1 MRSNDEPKQPF
12 RMPSIILVLG
22 LPALGALIACLVQ
35 GWDYYALAS
44 SQRPF
49 HPQHSVL
56 RPSGHMGLI
65 WGVIGAALILFNL
78 SYLLRRRLIGW
89 HWLGSLRTWLGLHM
103 MTGLIAALAAI
114 LHSTLTV
121 SSPLAALAFWCLLLT
136 AVTGLSGILI
146 YLRLSLSLEG
156 HETRGAEPSPS
167 LKSMLQTWRFLHRWL
182 AILLLA
188 AVILHIVVAVRFGN
202 LWILGGQP

>member
-1 MRSNDEPKQPF
+1 MRSNSDPKQPF
-12 RMPSIILVLG
+12 RMPSIILILG
-22 LPALGALIACLVQ
+22 LLTLGALVACLIQ
-35 GWDYYALAS
+35 GWDYYSLAS

-49 HPQHSVL
+49 HARYSDL
-56 RPSGHMGLI
+56 RPSGRAGLL
-65 WGVIGAALILFNL
+65 WGVTGAALILFNL
-78 SYLLRRRLIGW
+78 SYLLRRHLIGW

-136 AVTGLSGILI
+136 AATGLSGILI
-146 YLRLSLSLEG
+146 YLRLSLSLES
-156 HETRGAEPSPS
+156 HETRGVEPSPS
-167 LKSMLQTWRFLHRWL
+167 LKSMLQTWRFFHRWL

-188 AVILHIVVAVRFGN
+188 TVVLHIVVAVRFGN
-202 LWILGGQP
+202 LWILGRQP

>member
-1 MRSNDEPKQPF
+1 MRSNSEPKQPF

-49 HPQHSVL
+49 HPQYGVL

-103 MTGLIAALAAI
+103 MTGLIAAVAAI

-121 SSPLAALAFWCLLLT
+121 SSPLAAMAFWCILLT

-156 HETRGAEPSPS
+156 HEARGVEPSPS
-167 LKSMLQTWRFLHRWL
+167 LKSMLQTWRFFHRWL

-202 LWILGGQP
+202 LWILGGRP